1 MAATSVQWDRP
12 AYREAPEGV
21 KINLENARVSAWFPN
36 EATVNFIIGGR
47 EYHGWMPD
55 YAVNITEKW
64 LKAFIVGDY
73 SNGDWKIQIPD
84 ETIQST
90 QFLRVPK
97 EDQNV
102 VVVNGWW

>member
-1 MAATSVQWDRP
+1 MTVPSVQWDRP

-21 KINLENARVSAWFPN
+21 KINLENAKVSAWFPN
-36 EATVNFIIGGR
+36 EATVNFIIGGK

-73 SNGDWKIQIPD
+73 RNGIGKFKSQMKPYSPRNSCASRKRTRTLW
-84 ETIQST
+84 S
-90 QFLRVPK
+90 
-97 EDQNV
+97 
-102 VVVNGWW
+102 